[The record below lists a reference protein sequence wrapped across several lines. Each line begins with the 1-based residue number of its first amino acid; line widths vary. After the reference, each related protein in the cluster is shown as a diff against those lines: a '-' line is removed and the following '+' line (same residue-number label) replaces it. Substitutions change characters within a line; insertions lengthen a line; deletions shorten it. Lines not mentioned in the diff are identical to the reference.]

1 MVLSCQQFHGD
12 CLLVTCTVLASVFAA
27 VVIRT
32 IILWAE
38 QNTRYQNRSTK
49 FESGFLDATITMSSI
64 ILWAEQNTRYQNC
77 STKFES
83 GFLDATITMFY
94 NIVGRTEYKKISES
108 FDQVRKSFSRRN
120 DHNVRL
126 TRMPS
131 ARVRFHEII
140 HRRLHDARY
149 YTIIN
154 ACSF

>member
-1 MVLSCQQFHGD
+1 MQRSQC
-12 CLLVTCTVLASVFAA
+12 S
-27 VVIRT
+27 

-38 QNTRYQNRSTK
+38 QNTRYQNR
-49 FESGFLDATITMSSI
+49 
-64 ILWAEQNTRYQNC
+64 

-108 FDQVRKSFSRRN
+108 FYQVRKSFSRRN

-149 YTIIN
+149 NNKCMQFLLLNHDT
-154 ACSF
+154 AAALHLTKSFGFLNNLFTHNIRTVLYSSRASDLRHGSLSS